1 MDNPSLTKKP
11 KIQTPDGEM
20 VDICAPTVDYKK
32 STAVTETMHFVQE
45 GEEMRLDVIAN
56 LYYGWCDKL
65 DAILWANNIY
75 NPFSI
80 DATDLLIIPKVKD
93 TNHYIKNPEK
103 VTMPDESVQ
112 TTSSRITDA
121 AKKLNGLTKSAKD
134 ERKSNGRKQSTNEFK
149 PGESSKTYDGGTMY
163 LG

>member
-11 KIQTPDGEM
+11 KIQTPNGEM

-32 STAVTETMHFVQE
+32 ASAITETMHFVQE
-45 GEEMRLDVIAN
+45 GEEMRLDTIAN

-80 DATDLLIIPKVKD
+80 DSADLLIIPKVKD
-93 TNHYIKNPEK
+93 TNHYVKNPEK
-103 VTMPDESVQ
+103 VTMPDEGTQS
-112 TTSSRITDA
+112 TSSRITNA
-121 AKKLNGLTKSAKD
+121 AKKLNGLTNSAKN
-134 ERKSNGRKQSTNEFK
+134 ERDSGKKTATNELK
-149 PGESSKTYDGGTMY
+149 PGEKSKKYDGGTMY